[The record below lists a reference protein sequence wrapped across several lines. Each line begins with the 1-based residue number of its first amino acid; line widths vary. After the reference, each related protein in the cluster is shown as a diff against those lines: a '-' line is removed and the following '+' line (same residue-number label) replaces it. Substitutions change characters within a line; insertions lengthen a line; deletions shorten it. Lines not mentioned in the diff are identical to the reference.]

1 MNTKRYKFLRTG
13 LKSVNGNI
21 RWEIGKWEKHDGE
34 LEICESGFH
43 CSKEPYDAFKY
54 VQEEILAEVEV
65 RGKNLKQ
72 EDKEVWQEMRITKT
86 FKWTKKDS
94 LKLAI
99 FSTEL
104 VLKNFE
110 KEYPDDK
117 RPREAIEA
125 AKKVLFKDTA
135 KNRSAARSA
144 AESAAGSAESA
155 AESAWSAGSAA
166 GSAWSARSA
175 AGSAGSAES
184 DWSAAWSAIKQ
195 QCHDFVIKQ
204 LKNAEDQ
211 S

>member
-21 RWEIGKWEKHDGE
+21 RWEIGKWEKHDGK

-135 KNRSAARSA
+135 KNRSAA
-144 AESAAGSAESA
+144 
-155 AESAWSAGSAA
+155 
-166 GSAWSARSA
+166 WSARSA
-175 AGSAGSAES
+175 AGSA
-184 DWSAAWSAIKQ
+184 WSAAWSAWSAADSAARSAWSAAESAAESAAFK
-195 QCHDFVIKQ
+195 KMQ
-204 LKNAEDQ
+204 LKILRNGIKILLKTN
-211 S
+211 

>member
-21 RWEIGKWEKHDGE
+21 RWEIGKWEKHDGK

-135 KNRSAARSA
+135 KNRSAA
-144 AESAAGSAESA
+144 
-155 AESAWSAGSAA
+155 
-166 GSAWSARSA
+166 GSAWSAAR
-175 AGSAGSAES
+175 SAGSVAES
-184 DWSAAWSAIKQ
+184 AAIKKIQ
-195 QCHDFVIKQ
+195 KEFRNIVKD
-204 LKNAEDQ
+204 LKPYGRTKR
-211 S
+211 